1 LALNAGVL
9 WLALAGAGW
18 VSGTVGAVG
27 AGLALGGG
35 GLALAKAWAYPVLAA
50 MPVLT
55 RRHLDVWGA

>member
-1 LALNAGVL
+1 VL
-9 WLALAGAGW
+9 LLALAGAGW

-35 GLALAKAWAYPVLAA
+35 GLALLKAWAFAILAEL
-50 MPVLT
+50 PVLT